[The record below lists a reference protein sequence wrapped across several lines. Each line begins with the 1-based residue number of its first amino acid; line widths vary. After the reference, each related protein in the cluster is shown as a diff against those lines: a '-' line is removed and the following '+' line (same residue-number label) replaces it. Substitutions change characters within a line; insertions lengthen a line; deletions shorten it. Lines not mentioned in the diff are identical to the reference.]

1 MFDILVV
8 ENPNDQWT
16 LDELARSVG
25 AGVCVQMF
33 TKPAYALAWLED
45 NRPGLILASYRMPDM
60 GCGEYIWLCRQIPDR
75 ADVPIVVA
83 AAEEDG
89 ECRKSVLRAGAVDV
103 IVNPEDK
110 ETFLNRA
117 RALLAASVPES
128 KARIVAPALADARA
142 SVETGII
149 GTTEGPQT
157 ASVSEA
163 LQQSFTLSALDR
175 IFNNLLTSLSGI
187 AHMEL
192 MNPDDRM
199 RVITSLEEI
208 SEVSSRAIEITRQML
223 PISHEQVLSPA
234 LVRTGETVRGMESFS
249 APSSRKA
256 LS

>member
-60 GCGEYIWLCRQIPDR
+60 GCEEYIWLCRQIPDR

-103 IVNPEDK
+103 IVHPEDS

-117 RALLAASVPES
+117 RALLAAGVPER
-128 KARIVAPALADARA
+128 KAQIVAPVLAEARA
-142 SVETGII
+142 SVEIGII
-149 GTTEGPQT
+149 GATQWPQT
-157 ASVSEA
+157 ASDSEA
-163 LQQSFTLSALDR
+163 HQQSSTLSALDS

-199 RVITSLEEI
+199 RVISSLEEI

-223 PISHEQVLSPA
+223 TISHEQVLSPA
-234 LVRTGETVRGMESFS
+234 LVHTGDTVRGLKSFS
-249 APSSRKA
+249 ASSSRKA
-256 LS
+256 SS

>member
-1 MFDILVV
+1 
-8 ENPNDQWT
+8 
-16 LDELARSVG
+16 
-25 AGVCVQMF
+25 QMF

-60 GCGEYIWLCRQIPDR
+60 GCEEYIWLCRQIPDR

-89 ECRKSVLRAGAVDV
+89 ECRKPLLQAGAVDV
-103 IVNPEDK
+103 IVHPEDS

-117 RALLAASVPES
+117 RALLAAGVPVS
-128 KARIVAPALADARA
+128 KAQIVTPDLADAQA
-142 SVETGII
+142 NVETGII
-149 GTTEGPQT
+149 GATEGPQT

-163 LQQSFTLSALDR
+163 HQQSFTLSALDS

-223 PISHEQVLSPA
+223 TISHEQVPSPA
-234 LVRTGETVRGMESFS
+234 LVRTGETVRGMQSFS
-249 APSSRKA
+249 APSSSKT
-256 LS
+256 SS